1 MNKRLTL
8 AIDTSKFQKTNNYGH
23 RGLFL
28 HSLSALSLLTV
39 TSRRVQQRSTNSVI
53 YHHSRPVARLIPAP
67 VHQHL
72 RYSKHGTCVTV
83 NDLFGNMPVR
93 VKSRALA
100 LQKPDELDREWDRLR
115 YSLVALLL
123 ANPQLLR
130 LVVSDAERGARVSIR
145 LESPHQSLAP
155 VHDVDLGRIGSILS
169 QSGMT
174 SSRSMDSWHIISAKL
189 PDLNISAAISTTPS
203 PTKKFQFISLG
214 QDPVLPRS
222 GHNILFTEIN
232 RMISASDFGISG
244 LASRGT
250 TATSESPAPGPS
262 DARSSVSGRSWAKP
276 VNKWPM
282 FYLRIETSSALP
294 LSEDEDEAFP
304 GSEKGLQRIMEVLE
318 AMITEFL
325 KNQNMRPRTGRRGV
339 KLDGGQD
346 VSSAGRNTRSASASS
361 KQTSDRASIEEG
373 FARGLKLP
381 SFHRPH
387 AADASHDLQSWSRAK
402 TAKGLNEQHPHP
414 SQGGSSGLRAHLSP
428 PSGNPDQSNLEVD
441 ATNPIPSVFSLQSI
455 HSPENVPQESH
466 NDMQSDGTQTA
477 DRMIPWLDQR
487 TGKTHMINS
496 RTGQTVQSTKSA
508 VSREHIMSR
517 PGNAQEDSSDRNAW
531 VENLLRAWDN
541 PTFART
547 EMPLPRFDLETNYMG
562 AAKCTHEGLN
572 DIAALGA
579 AQVAKFKGK
588 LSRQSLATANIIA
601 QVDQKYILAKLST
614 NNSEVTGDQETIL
627 VLIDQHAADERCRI
641 ENLFGEM
648 FGSTQSIYDTKVR
661 TIEIDPINFKI
672 SSTESGLFQ
681 KHLGFFGHWG
691 IQYAV
696 KDSSSSESIVSVS
709 ALPALIAERCRLE
722 PSLVVE
728 ILRREI
734 WTNEENDGRP
744 LGPGSSLV
752 KNNAAYDASFSEAMT
767 DSSASHSWVQKMSGC
782 PQSVLDLLNSR
793 ACRGAIM
800 FNDPLSNDDCRVLIS
815 RLAKCAFPFQ
825 CAHGRPSMIPI
836 LDLRPQLETGPEL
849 FDGRMISGDPT
860 EHEDSGLDFIQAFRG
875 QFVR

>member
-1 MNKRLTL
+1 MNDRLTL

-23 RGLFL
+23 KGLFL
-28 HSLSALSLLTV
+28 YSLSALSLLTI

-53 YHHSRPVARLIPAP
+53 FHHSRPVARLIPAP

-72 RYSKHGTCVTV
+72 RHSKHGTCVTV

-130 LVVSDAERGARVSIR
+130 LVVSDAERGTRVSIR
-145 LESPHQSLAP
+145 LESPHESP
-155 VHDVDLGRIGSILS
+155 GPGHGVDLGRIGSILS

-174 SSRSMDSWHIISAKL
+174 NSRSMDSWHIISAKL

-222 GHNILFTEIN
+222 GSNILFTEIN
-232 RMISASDFGISG
+232 RMISASDFGLSG

-250 TATSESPAPGPS
+250 TATSDSPAPGPS
-262 DARSSVSGRSWAKP
+262 EARSSVSGRSWAKP
-276 VNKWPM
+276 INKWPM
-282 FYLRIETSSALP
+282 FYLCIETSSALP
-294 LSEDEDEAFP
+294 LSEEGDEVFP
-304 GSEKGLQRIMEVLE
+304 GSEKGLQRIMDVLE

-325 KNQNMRPRTGRRGV
+325 KKQNMRPRTGRRSV
-339 KLDGGQD
+339 KLDGAQD
-346 VSSAGRNTRSASASS
+346 VSSAGRIRSASASS
-361 KQTSDRASIEEG
+361 RQLSDRASMEEG

-387 AADASHDLQSWSRAK
+387 AANASHDLQNWSRVK
-402 TAKGLNEQHPHP
+402 SAKGLNEQHPHP
-414 SQGGSSGLRAHLSP
+414 SRSGPSGLRVHISP
-428 PSGNPDQSNLEVD
+428 PSGNPDQSNPEED
-441 ATNPIPSVFSLQSI
+441 ATNPIPSVSPFQPI
-455 HSPENVPQESH
+455 HSPDNAPQESH
-466 NDMQSDGTQTA
+466 NEQTDGTQTA
-477 DRMIPWLDQR
+477 DKMIPWLDQR

-496 RTGQTVQSTKSA
+496 RTGQTVQPTKSA
-508 VSREHIMSR
+508 VSREPVPPRS
-517 PGNAQEDSSDRNAW
+517 GNIQEDSSDRNAW

-547 EMPLPRFDLETNYMG
+547 EMPLPRFDLETNYLG
-562 AAKCTHEGLN
+562 ASKCTHEGLN
-572 DIAALGA
+572 DIGVLSA
-579 AQVAKFKGK
+579 AQVAKFRGK
-588 LSRQSLATANIIA
+588 LSRQSLATATIIA
-601 QVDQKYILAKLST
+601 QVDQKYILAKLSA
-614 NNSEVTGDQETIL
+614 NNFEVTGDQEAIL
-627 VLIDQHAADERCRI
+627 VMIDQHAADERCRI

-648 FGSTQSIYDTKVR
+648 FGSSQSIYDTNVR
-661 TIEIDPINFKI
+661 TVEIDPINFKI
-672 SSTESGLFQ
+672 SSTESGLFK
-681 KHLGFFGHWG
+681 KHLDFFGHWG

-696 KDSSSSESIVSVS
+696 KDSSASESTVSVS

-722 PSLVVE
+722 SSLVVE

-744 LGPGSSLV
+744 LGPGGSSI
-752 KNNAAYDASFSEAMT
+752 KNNAAYHGASFSEAMT

-782 PQSVLDLLNSR
+782 PQSILDLLNSR

-836 LDLRPQLETGPEL
+836 LDLRPQIENGPES
-849 FDGRMISGDPT
+849 FDERIISSNPT
-860 EHEDSGLDFIQAFRG
+860 EHEDSGLDFIQAFQR
-875 QFVR
+875 QFAH